1 MAIYKGEP
9 SCRSTLLSPKKSR
22 SCTKVSPYI
31 EVHHIS
37 QSPQAALYKGIP
49 IQVKSMYTLIKVCDT
64 NNDIQKIKKSSMKML
79 VKISFLNYAFPIIYV
94 ISL

>member
-37 QSPQAALYKGIP
+37 QSPQAALDTHTG
-49 IQVKSMYTLIKVCDT
+49 QSMYTLIKVCDT

-79 VKISFLNYAFPIIYV
+79 VKISFLNYAFPIIRN
-94 ISL
+94 ISINI

>member
-22 SCTKVSPYI
+22 SCTKVNPYI

-37 QSPQAALYKGIP
+37 QSPQAALYKGHTG
-49 IQVKSMYTLIKVCDT
+49 QSMYTLIKVCDT

>member
-1 MAIYKGEP
+1 MSKPTGGP
-9 SCRSTLLSPKKSR
+9 VQRDTH
-22 SCTKVSPYI
+22 TG
-31 EVHHIS
+31 
-37 QSPQAALYKGIP
+37 Q
-49 IQVKSMYTLIKVCDT
+49 SMYTLIKVCDT